1 MREIKRYHVRGI
13 HGDVHR
19 VDFEGR
25 IVDFWA
31 PEGGSDHV
39 LIAHDGQNIFDRKT
53 ATLLTTWKLA
63 QTSTRIFKD
72 NKQRAPLIIGVF
84 HSKTKI
90 DPHGRIKDLCPEDPF
105 HQGIQTSS
113 HTEITSSS
121 LRGNKYLQI
130 IFEEIVPFVADV
142 TKSIAMPEGTAM
154 VGSSMGGLATLY
166 AATKHQDKFHTAL
179 AFSPHWSLAGN
190 SLVEWLI
197 PRLPN
202 FGNFKI
208 WMSRGTKG
216 LDSAYEPFQSRVDQ
230 MMKDAG
236 WGSRYRSR
244 VFHGAAHNERSW
256 SNQVDKA
263 LQFWLETH

>member
-1 MREIKRYHVRGI
+1 
-13 HGDVHR
+13 
-19 VDFEGR
+19 
-25 IVDFWA
+25 
-31 PEGGSDHV
+31 
-39 LIAHDGQNIFDRKT
+39 
-53 ATLLTTWKLA
+53 
-63 QTSTRIFKD
+63 
-72 NKQRAPLIIGVF
+72 
-84 HSKTKI
+84 
-90 DPHGRIKDLCPEDPF
+90 
-105 HQGIQTSS
+105 
-113 HTEITSSS
+113 
-121 LRGNKYLQI
+121 
-130 IFEEIVPFVADV
+130 
-142 TKSIAMPEGTAM
+142 M